1 MEYDFI
7 CPKCSSPLTLK
18 GKSYVCE
25 NGHCYDVAKS
35 GYVNLVLAN
44 QKNSAEAGDN
54 KEMIEARQVVM
65 EGNYY
70 QQLADDIIA
79 YLNNY
84 DLESL
89 VDAGCGI
96 GYIPYR
102 LTEAFPKA
110 KILGADI
117 SKEAILSASKKY
129 KNIPFAVASSIR
141 LPIKSSSIDALICA
155 FAPVFPQEFN
165 RVLRDNGLFLRI
177 IPDKKHLFRLKELLY
192 ETPYENEL
200 DPIEISGFK
209 HIETIISRK
218 EIVASGSFLHSIIK
232 MTPYYYHTRKSD
244 IENLLKLGE
253 TAVNL
258 EFAIRIYK
266 KLP

>member
-7 CPKCSSPLTLK
+7 CPKCSSPLALK

-25 NGHCYDVAKS
+25 NGHCYDLAKS

-54 KEMIEARQVVM
+54 KEMIEARKIVM

-70 QQLADDIIA
+70 QKLADDIIN
-79 YLNNY
+79 YLSNNKINSI
-84 DLESL
+84 L
-89 VDAGCGI
+89 DAGCGI

-102 LTEAFPKA
+102 LSIAFPKA
-110 KILGADI
+110 TILGADI

-129 KNIPFAVASSIR
+129 KDIPFAVASSIR
-141 LPIKSSSIDALICA
+141 LPIKSSSVDALICA
-155 FAPVFPQEFN
+155 FAPVFSQEFC
-165 RVLRDNGLFLRI
+165 RVLGENGLFLRV
-177 IPDKKHLFRLKELLY
+177 IPDKKHLLSLKELLY

-200 DPIEISGFK
+200 DPLEISGFEY
-209 HIETIISRK
+209 IDTISSKK
-218 EIVASGSFLHSIIK
+218 EIVASGKYLHSIIK

-244 IENLLKLGE
+244 IESLLSLGE
-253 TAVNL
+253 TAINL